1 MLTVYL
7 GLRFIGWSFFNVPE
21 SKLAVMS
28 GFCPGLCITFSAL
41 KQLMKPCKLVF
52 LATVILFFSCNQTQ
66 QNQDM
71 SADTIRADKV
81 VAPQFVAADSSK
93 LIGSWTRTD
102 APYEIRIM
110 EMSSG
115 GNMLAGY
122 FNPKSINVGRANWAN
137 VNGALNVYIELRDE
151 NYPGSNY
158 VLQYLPEQDVLAG
171 KYFQAVEGVTYDV
184 GFTRK
189 K

>member
-1 MLTVYL
+1 MK
-7 GLRFIGWSFFNVPE
+7 RDM
-21 SKLAVMS
+21 AS
-28 GFCPGLCITFSAL
+28 GRII
-41 KQLMKPCKLVF
+41 F
-52 LATVILFFSCNQTQ
+52 LAIAIFILSCNQSSR
-66 QNQDM
+66 QD
-71 SADTIRADKV
+71 AAPDPEGTIK
-81 VAPQFVAADSSK
+81 APQPVAVDSAK
-93 LIGSWTRTD
+93 LVGSWTRTD

-110 EMSSG
+110 EISNG

>member
-1 MLTVYL
+1 M
-7 GLRFIGWSFFNVPE
+7 
-21 SKLAVMS
+21 AS
-28 GFCPGLCITFSAL
+28 GRIL
-41 KQLMKPCKLVF
+41 F
-52 LATVILFFSCNQTQ
+52 LATAIFIFSCNRSSQ
-66 QNQDM
+66 QD
-71 SADTIRADKV
+71 
-81 VAPQFVAADSSK
+81 VAPEPEGTIKAPQPVAVDSAK
-93 LIGSWTRTD
+93 LIGNWTRTD
-102 APYEIRIM
+102 APYEIRII
-110 EMSSG
+110 EIGNG

-122 FNPKSINVGRANWAN
+122 FNPKSINIGRANWAN

-158 VLQYLPEQDVLAG
+158 VLQYLPDQDALAG